1 MNEDVADG
9 LLLDLRGVSISD
21 LLTAEDDSASG
32 ITAALKRIL
41 ESNVG
46 RQLNSFGSSI

>member
-21 LLTAEDDSASG
+21 LLTAKDDPRSG
-32 ITAALKRIL
+32 IAIALKRIL
-41 ESNVG
+41 EC
-46 RQLNSFGSSI
+46 NSRPLSSFQSSI